1 MATEKELRAKLYKS
15 FIEEHDKSGLI
26 PISWLI
32 YDCPRYGFYQ
42 ETQGDIRDGRTTAK
56 LWLGRAIH
64 EKSFL
69 KETEVELRY
78 EGIIGRIDEY
88 DPDTKTLVEKKT
100 TSKIGFVPDHHRLQL
115 EYYSWLLN
123 KNGKPVNDCWLL
135 YIQLN
140 PPAFRF
146 VPVFPRKMDIIEKEI
161 LEKAKVIRQ
170 ALDNKKK
177 PPQNISWLCDYCSYF
192 SKCFK

>member
-69 KETEVELRY
+69 KEKEIELRA

-88 DPDTKTLVEKKT
+88 EESIISYILRLEDNTQKEISIDKNIKVKRNGKILEILPNDI
-100 TSKIGFVPDHHRLQL
+100 KIGD
-115 EYYSWLLN
+115 E
-123 KNGKPVNDCWLL
+123 
-135 YIQLN
+135 
-140 PPAFRF
+140 
-146 VPVFPRKMDIIEKEI
+146 IEI
-161 LEKAKVIRQ
+161 
-170 ALDNKKK
+170 
-177 PPQNISWLCDYCSYF
+177 
-192 SKCFK
+192 

>member
-69 KETEVELRY
+69 KEKEIELRA

-88 DPDTKTLVEKKT
+88 DPDTNTLVEKKT
-100 TSKIGFVPDHHRLQL
+100 TNKIGFVPSHHRLQL
-115 EYYSWLLN
+115 EYYFWLLN

-146 VPVFPRKMDIIEKEI
+146 VPVYPREMEIIEKEI